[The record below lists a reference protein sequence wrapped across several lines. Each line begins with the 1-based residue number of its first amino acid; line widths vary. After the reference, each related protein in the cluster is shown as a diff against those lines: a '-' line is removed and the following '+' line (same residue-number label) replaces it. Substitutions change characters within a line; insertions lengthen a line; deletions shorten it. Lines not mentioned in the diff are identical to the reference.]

1 MPKLIEYYT
10 DGAFSYKT
18 EMGGWAYV
26 CVFEDN
32 VLEEQSGYEP
42 YSTNNRM
49 ELTAILGVLEQ
60 IDNYLPGDYE
70 FSIYTDS
77 AYIERTFNEGWFRK
91 WMRNGWRTADKQEV
105 KNQDLWT
112 RIIALYIKLSAK
124 YTLNICKVA
133 AHKDNRW
140 NNYVDLLAVKAR
152 KKLEV

>member
-26 CVFEDN
+26 CISDGN

-60 IDNYLPGDYE
+60 IDNYFPGDYE
-70 FSIYTDS
+70 FIIYTDS

-91 WMRNGWRTADKQEV
+91 WMRNGWHTADKQSV

-112 RIIALYIKLSAK
+112 RIIALYIKNTAK
-124 YTLNICKVA
+124 YKLSICKVA
-133 AHKDNRW
+133 AHKDNKW

-152 KKLEV
+152 KKLEI